1 MTNLLHGA
9 HVANKLFSTIARL
22 RLLLVM
28 FVTLSVSAE
37 VWGAEDVSTF
47 TSTSFTGL
55 SSSWSR
61 TSSGTLGYEAAR
73 GVQHQKNATTTFTAT
88 GFSNVTKVQVWVAKS
103 NNGKGSVKIQENTT
117 AVKTISSFNTSST
130 EQSYTWTTPYTG
142 TLKIVVNAT
151 ASSIYIKKIVVTT
164 AAATTYTVTYDLNGG
179 TGTIPTQANV
189 AADGTFTLAASS
201 GFSNVGYS
209 FAGWNDGTKTY
220 NAGDTYTMPAK
231 AVTLK
236 AQWTELPKYT
246 VTLNAG
252 PGTCA
257 ESVTESS
264 AGAGVELL
272 EPTLDCGDW
281 KFAGWTTSAVAT
293 ETSSKPATLLT
304 GTYKPTAN
312 TTLYAVYQRTETPEG
327 VETTTTTTD
336 ILTRATTG
344 ITSGAGYGT
353 WSGKTSNSLAVYAGQ
368 SAGGNDAIQLRT
380 TNSNSGIIT
389 TASGGKATKIT
400 VEWNSNTADG
410 RTLDIYGKNSAYSA
424 ATDLYST
431 STQGTKLGSIVNG
444 TSTELTITGDYE
456 YIGLR
461 SNSNAMYLTSISID
475 WATTTN
481 GGASTTTYYH
491 STPECNTET
500 TVTLN
505 PNGGTFTSS
514 TPDGWEKEGDN
525 YTKEVDGSVDLPT
538 PTKTGYKFDGWY
550 DGTTEVSSSYTP
562 SKNVTLTAQWTA
574 KTTNITLNANTN
586 NHGSG
591 SNSSIKA
598 TYNQTLPSFTACT
611 PATGYTL
618 NGYFTAETGGT
629 KVIDKDGKLVSG
641 VSGYTSAD
649 GKWANESAN
658 LTLYAQYVASQYTVT
673 FDANDGTGT
682 MEPQTFEHGVSQS
695 LSANQFTRE
704 HYTFAGWNTVEDGSG
719 QSVNDKGEVTVYA
732 NITLYAQW
740 TAIKY
745 TITLNAAIDNPVT
758 VPGVTN
764 ADGATL
770 TAATPCDACEEEGWI
785 FVGWKEDS
793 PLEETTTEPTNLHEA
808 GVKYHPTRNVNLYPV
823 YSKTDEVF
831 GFTKYEKVTSAP
843 SDWSGKYLISNGTQ
857 TATGTQF
864 SKSALAIANFIPG
877 TEEKTEYE
885 FTISKDGNDDNY
897 YILSPDGTYY
907 VGGTTGNNN
916 KADLIFSDNPN
927 EDKYLWILSAS
938 DPMTQ
943 NKASN
948 RYIGVG
954 TESNTNVFK
963 QYSTSGTNAK
973 CYLYKRIE
981 ETSSTTTYNSNP
993 SCVPTHTITWMNGD
1007 DVLGQ
1012 DKVEEGKTPEYAGDE
1027 PTKAADAQYTYT
1039 FKGWTPNIVEA
1050 TADATYT
1057 ATYTATVNKYTITWK
1072 NGETTLENDENV
1084 PYGTEPSYN
1093 GATPTKAA
1101 TAQYTYTFNSWD
1113 PEVTSVTG
1121 DAIYTA
1127 KFDASINHYTV
1138 TFEMNGHGTAPVNQT
1153 IAYGSKVSEPSAPT
1167 ADGYEFA
1174 GWYKDEACTEAYDFS
1189 STITGDLPLYAKW
1202 LNIYTITWK
1211 ANGLEYTTT
1220 KVTEGNP
1227 ITSPPSSPDLGD
1239 YCGQVFVG
1247 WTTAEMEETTNVA
1260 PTLYP
1265 NPTPFPTATEEAP
1278 KTYYAVF
1285 ADYKN

>member
-1 MTNLLHGA
+1 MKRNLLFNQVTAIGKRFA
-9 HVANKLFSTIARL
+9 MVLTM
-22 RLLLVM
+22 LLIVGIGQ
-28 FVTLSVSAE
+28 
-37 VWGAEDVSTF
+37 VWGATTTYTF
-47 TSTSFTGL
+47 TSNKWADSSNGWTSGKDGVAYLNSGVQVTKNGTGAYATSKTSFTNISKIDVKYCTNG
-55 SSSWSR
+55 
-61 TSSGTLGYEAAR
+61 SSGAGTIVLTVGSTSKTL
-73 GVQHQKNATTTFTAT
+73 
-88 GFSNVTKVQVWVAKS
+88 
-103 NNGKGSVKIQENTT
+103 
-117 AVKTISSFNTSST
+117 TISKNSGTTMRTISASFDPNVSGTIKIT
-130 EQSYTWTTPYTG
+130 VNCTT
-142 TLKIVVNAT
+142 N
-151 ASSIYIKKIVVTT
+151 SIYIGGITITT
-164 AAATTYTVTYDLNGG
+164 VE
-179 TGTIPTQANV
+179 
-189 AADGTFTLAASS
+189 
-201 GFSNVGYS
+201 
-209 FAGWNDGTKTY
+209 
-220 NAGDTYTMPAK
+220 NAKPH
-231 AVTLK
+231 
-236 AQWTELPKYT
+236 T
-246 VTLNAG
+246 VTLDAG
-252 PGTCA
+252 PGSCA

-264 AGAGVELL
+264 AGAGVTLL
-272 EPTLDCGDW
+272 TPTLDCGDW
-281 KFAGWTTSAVAT
+281 EFAGWTTSAVAT

-312 TTLYAVYQRTETPEG
+312 TTLYAVYQRTKTTDGGGGGNTSVTFTDEDSG
-327 VETTTTTTD
+327 GWTTTAGKQNGTKDGVSISTD
-336 ILTRATTG
+336 NGIYSQNNNQLRVYKDATFTVSSENI
-344 ITSGAGYGT
+344 ITSIVFSSSNYDWSNTSGGDYSNKTWTGNTNSVTFTAG
-353 WSGKTSNSLAVYAGQ
+353 NGQ
-368 SAGGNDAIQLRT
+368 VRITQLVVTVSAGGT
-380 TNSNSGIIT
+380 TS
-389 TASGGKATKIT
+389 
-400 VEWNSNTADG
+400 
-410 RTLDIYGKNSAYSA
+410 
-424 ATDLYST
+424 
-431 STQGTKLGSIVNG
+431 
-444 TSTELTITGDYE
+444 
-456 YIGLR
+456 
-461 SNSNAMYLTSISID
+461 
-475 WATTTN
+475 
-481 GGASTTTYYH
+481 TTYYH
-491 STPECNTET
+491 STPECITET

-505 PNGGTFTSS
+505 PNGGSFAS
-514 TPDGWEKEGDN
+514 TPTGWKQDGDN

-629 KVIDKDGKLVSG
+629 KVIDKDGKLVSD

-981 ETSSTTTYNSNP
+981 ETYSTTTYNSNP